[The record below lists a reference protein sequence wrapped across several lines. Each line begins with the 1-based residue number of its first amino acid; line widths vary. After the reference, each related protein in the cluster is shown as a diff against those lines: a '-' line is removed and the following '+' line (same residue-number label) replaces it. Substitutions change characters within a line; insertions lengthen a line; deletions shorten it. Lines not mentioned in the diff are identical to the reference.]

1 MRIAI
6 VITSVLLGVIACG
19 GNATTP
25 KTATQLHALAVAPND
40 GQADGIVRGI
50 IRGERLVN
58 AADTTSYE
66 RVADASIAVYL
77 EFTHVPVDS
86 NEVAKHQILGTITSD
101 AQGAFQLTNVP
112 TGYYRLDVTPPSGS
126 PYKPGT
132 SGTVTFT
139 AHSEGTAVV
148 WLYLK

>member
-1 MRIAI
+1 MRITLA
-6 VITSVLLGVIACG
+6 VTSVLFAIAACG
-19 GNATTP
+19 GDTTSPKNAGS
-25 KTATQLHALAVAPND
+25 LHALAVAPND

-50 IRGERLVN
+50 VRGERFVN
-58 AADTTSYE
+58 AADTTSFE
-66 RVADASIAVYL
+66 RVSGASIGVYL
-77 EFTHVPVDS
+77 EFSHVPVDS
-86 NEVAKHQILGTITSD
+86 NEVAKHQLLGTITSD

>member
-6 VITSVLLGVIACG
+6 AVTSMLFGIAACSG
-19 GNATTP
+19 DASEPKNAGLP
-25 KTATQLHALAVAPND
+25 HALAVAPND
-40 GQADGIVRGI
+40 AHADGIVRGI

-58 AADTTSYE
+58 PADTTSFE
-66 RVADASIAVYL
+66 RVANASIAVYL

-86 NEVAKHQILGTITSD
+86 NETAKHQLLGTITSD
-101 AQGAFQLTNVP
+101 AEGAFQLTNVP
-112 TGYYRLDVTPPSGS
+112 TGFYRLDVTPPSGS
-126 PYKPGT
+126 PYKPAT
-132 SGTVTFT
+132 SGSIAFT